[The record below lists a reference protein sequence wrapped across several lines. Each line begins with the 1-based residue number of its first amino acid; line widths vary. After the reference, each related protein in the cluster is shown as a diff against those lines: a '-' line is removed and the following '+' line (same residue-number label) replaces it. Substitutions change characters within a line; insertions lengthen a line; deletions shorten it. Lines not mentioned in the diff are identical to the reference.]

1 MNDTDAALTNT
12 LMVEPY
18 PDPTLNSPLE
28 FNIYRY
34 WPSQDTAL
42 GMLFKPLAIKRD
54 IKCTGNYK
62 TDMPLKLILLYMYL
76 QCFITIYL

>member
-54 IKCTGNYK
+54 TLNVQEII
-62 TDMPLKLILLYMYL
+62 KLICL
-76 QCFITIYL
+76 

>member
-1 MNDTDAALTNT
+1 MGAALTNT

-34 WPSQDTAL
+34 WPSQDMAL
-42 GMLFKPLAIKRD
+42 GMLFKPLAAKRD
-54 IKCTGNYK
+54 TFNVWEIIKL
-62 TDMPLKLILLYMYL
+62 MPWKLILL
-76 QCFITIYL
+76 

>member
-1 MNDTDAALTNT
+1 MDAALTTT

-34 WPSQDTAL
+34 WPSQDIAL
-42 GMLFKPLAIKRD
+42 GMLFKPLAAKRD
-54 IKCTGNYK
+54 TLNVHDIIKL
-62 TDMPLKLILLYMYL
+62 MPLKLILLEL
-76 QCFITIYL
+76 